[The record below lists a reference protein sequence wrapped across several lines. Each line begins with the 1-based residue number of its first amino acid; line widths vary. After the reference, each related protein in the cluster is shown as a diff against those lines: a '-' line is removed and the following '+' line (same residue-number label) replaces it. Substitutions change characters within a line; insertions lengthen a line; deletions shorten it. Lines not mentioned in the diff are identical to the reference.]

1 MRKSN
6 ELNEAVVYLR
16 RLLSVGESQLVHD
29 EEFRR
34 AFQTLEDAAEVGMV
48 PRGKLMRAVSVIAK
62 QLCSHCLKNDGTR

>member
-1 MRKSN
+1 MRKSR
-6 ELNEAVVYLR
+6 ELTEAVAHLR

-48 PRGKLMRAVSVIAK
+48 PRGKVLRAVSVIAR
-62 QLCSHCLKNDGTR
+62 QLCNHYLKSGGTR